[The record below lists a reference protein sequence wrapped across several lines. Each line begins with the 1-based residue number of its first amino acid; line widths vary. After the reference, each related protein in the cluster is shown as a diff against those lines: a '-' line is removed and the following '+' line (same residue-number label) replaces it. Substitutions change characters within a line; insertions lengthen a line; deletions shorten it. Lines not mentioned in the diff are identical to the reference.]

1 MIVITGRRL
10 SGIGSSVGIMSKLEG
25 AGLAVIQQ
33 STSNVQIVVNCS
45 SCEGLNWVKKGEI
58 GFRAGFLFFFVI
70 LGYYEQSST
79 IWCHFDNPIYYG
91 IVSVVSE

>member
-10 SGIGSSVGIMSKLEG
+10 SGIGSSVGIMSKLEE

-33 STSNVQIVVNCS
+33 STSNVQIVVNWV
-45 SCEGLNWVKKGEI
+45 SCEGLNWVKKG
-58 GFRAGFLFFFVI
+58 GNRLTSRFSLFFVI

-79 IWCHFDNPIYYG
+79 IWCHFVNPIYYA